1 MLPDLDSLRCFV
13 AAADCLNFRTAAAR
27 VALSPAAFSD
37 RIRRLEADLGAVL
50 FERSTRRVATTPAG
64 LRLLPHARQCLDE
77 AGRCAQIAR
86 EADAPTPFALRVGT
100 RYELGLS
107 WLVPALAPLRA
118 ARPERTLHLAFGE
131 GDDLLARLHK
141 GEIDAVVTSAR
152 LVGAGLETA
161 PLHAE
166 AYVFVGARTHL
177 RRRPLRAAT
186 DAAAH
191 TLLDTRPDLPLF
203 RYFRDARP
211 ADEEW
216 RFAAVELLGTI
227 AAVRLRVLEGA
238 GVAVLPRY
246 FVEDLLESRRL
257 TALLPDTPL
266 PQDWFRLV
274 WRTGHPHGPHL
285 RTLGTELAA
294 RPLG

>member
-1 MLPDLDSLRCFV
+1 MCS
-13 AAADCLNFRTAAAR
+13 
-27 VALSPAAFSD
+27 S
-37 RIRRLEADLGAVL
+37 
-50 FERSTRRVATTPAG
+50 
-64 LRLLPHARQCLDE
+64 
-77 AGRCAQIAR
+77 
-86 EADAPTPFALRVGT
+86 
-100 RYELGLS
+100 
-107 WLVPALAPLRA
+107 
-118 ARPERTLHLAFGE
+118 
-131 GDDLLARLHK
+131 
-141 GEIDAVVTSAR
+141 
-152 LVGAGLETA
+152 
-161 PLHAE
+161 
-166 AYVFVGARTHL
+166 GARTHL

-186 DAAAH
+186 DATGH

-227 AAVRLRVLEGA
+227 AAVRHRLLEGA

-246 FVEDLLESRRL
+246 FVSDLLESRRL

-274 WRTGHPHGPHL
+274 WRNGHPHGPHL
-285 RTLGTELAA
+285 RALGTELAA